1 MSLVT
6 QIRAAIIAIAEGDA
20 QLRALTDQASGFVR
34 QFRDLKS
41 ARLPAIGL
49 FVVSN
54 TMAGGTGTRREV
66 AVQATAVAEGN
77 GAQTTAEA
85 MTDRLRELLTA
96 SAFAAQSL
104 DAVVTFDTERQDEA
118 EAAALTARG
127 RADLDLTLLA
137 HTASL

>member
-1 MSLVT
+1 
-6 QIRAAIIAIAEGDA
+6 
-20 QLRALTDQASGFVR
+20 
-34 QFRDLKS
+34 
-41 ARLPAIGL
+41 
-49 FVVSN
+49 VSN
-54 TMAGGTGTRREV
+54 TMTGGTGVRREV

-85 MTDRLRELLTA
+85 MTDRLRTILTV

-104 DAVVTFDTERQDEA
+104 DAVLLFDTERQDDA

-137 HTASL
+137 HTAAL